1 MSWFSRT
8 NITSLT
14 GQFTDQLSSFTRD
27 VLTEEEDEGQTGSSN
42 DVVPIDEVNDLAA
55 ACKRIEE
62 LERTAAK
69 LREETIRYQ
78 KLASQNEQRANSYEK
93 ELDRISNQHI
103 EAIQEKDFAI
113 KKLQKQLE
121 EFKSNLNSGNNDSV
135 ISNINTSST
144 WSNFDWQADTSDITV
159 TSEQA
164 VFETPDLLVPETADG
179 TSFKLEKLQQENEN
193 LRLELEE
200 LETFQTEKFEALET
214 SHKEKIQSLEKF
226 YKSKLECVKAEN
238 LAYQNSVSK
247 SSDEFSQQTESLV
260 QAENFSQTAEKRE
273 ENAEV
278 QTTDIQEAENEPNQS
293 EFAIPND
300 FDPATHSS
308 LEHYSC
314 TVIQERMPALARAL
328 NEVILEN
335 HDLKQAMNNA
345 PSVSMADDS
354 DLQKHDHHQNSCGSS
369 ARSEGGSTID
379 STSSWH
385 LIASQG
391 KPTTVVTTPSSPIND
406 CSKPGSPVQIQFL
419 NQGQQTEPAED
430 EEVKTPIVQSVI
442 TQLGFDFFEPLE
454 TKPGEDEKLS
464 SENERLQSRIKELSI
479 ALELADQELQKIDI
493 HAISS
498 ASQDQTLERRSN
510 HSESSE
516 CVNCEDLKQT
526 QFLLE
531 ESLLSNQ
538 KMEVVMEDQKLSL
551 EELQENLNNLQVK
564 NSKLVAKN
572 QSLQDLTEEL
582 VTQISESEKNL
593 EKLKQSQIEVLRNS
607 ENNED
612 LNQDNIDLSRSPE
625 FQLTIVTEL
634 QNEVVSLKKKLKRSK
649 IGLESGTGSKESPS
663 PNLQTTFP
671 LENSE
676 RSVLEQ
682 ALLDKEEVIMR
693 LNREIEGFKMTISEL
708 YRENNSRFETQ
719 SELISLKDQLIGLQ
733 STLEKQEDQLIDKD
747 FTIERLQQDFENLK
761 SQHSE
766 EIDALKSEVEKF
778 QASCEDLG
786 SKEKRLNVEIS
797 NLMQNL
803 DVVTLK
809 YEGILK
815 MFSELSDD
823 YFPQNENLK
832 QIGNQESINCLLE
845 EIKVALKENQDLK
858 SVLESENEEKDQ
870 SVVKISELNSALKN
884 VNSDLELERKSNL
897 ELREQ
902 IQEMMNKLSNVTN
915 ETNEYGLRLRQVSEK
930 LASSIHEKCDLNT
943 KINSLLLEREL
954 LLKSI
959 EKLKAEKESLIKEI
973 TALQKE
979 LDDVKDVC
987 EKLTVEIE
995 ELVSRNSE
1003 ISDEVNR
1010 ETAILHDDFYVKNER
1025 LHSEVSELKSKIASL
1040 ENDLQNSE
1048 INKDE
1053 VLSQLEVKNNEL
1065 AEVNVELKSVYAE
1078 LESIF
1083 ETSDCSEIS
1092 KIVSWMKNETERIE
1106 SECVSKTQQFIEI
1119 SEEFESLKQEFRIK
1133 DKEFRSNEYKAKRL
1147 ERDNDELKL
1156 KVQNLADKNEY
1167 SSDESKL
1174 LEEKNQS
1181 LAGTIEQLEN
1191 YLQISEKK
1199 LSDTLSGDWEQ
1210 RYEKERE
1217 TVETQKSQILELR
1230 SLVEGYESQ
1239 LNEALEDYE
1248 SLKQRYNSVSERVS
1262 GNDRAFQE
1270 EISTLKEKISSA
1282 TSEKL
1287 EFEKQIIDSR
1297 NEIESLTQQLQ
1308 EMFNKVQKSEMVV
1321 NEKDNL
1327 IVSLNEKL
1335 SNTRDKLSTT
1345 EKSLQN
1351 LEQQTTE
1358 KLSEYQHV
1366 FEVKSELEESAEKLQ
1381 TEIEKLRTKNEALS
1395 EILNENETG
1404 WNQKFKKQ
1412 QEDFENYAQQAYQ
1425 VRAHYDQLLF
1435 AYNEKTQLYSELEKT
1450 VETLREENSKLEEK
1464 LIDSSSMAP
1473 MTLSEPEICTEVVQN
1488 VTSSSGYPPDLVQ
1501 ISSAGGQ
1508 KMAIEVLQKEINSK
1522 NDLISQLKVDI
1533 SKEQEVVRAKNEELK
1548 KFEEKIADLTSQLA
1562 LKSSQLQDMTSKNDK
1577 LAHELVRLRDHMLK
1591 IEEGYTMEALTA
1603 EEREKNLRTKLYQVE
1618 DHLQRLTSS
1627 SNVIDSELLSKMS
1640 EQEKQLTEVTSRA
1653 NQLETQLEET
1663 SDQMRLYKDASQNLQ
1678 MVLENFQKE
1687 QEREKHT
1694 LEETF
1699 DHRVQS
1705 LQEEKRQLESK
1716 VAKLTSR
1723 VGKQQELLEQAAH
1736 LSGEMELREEEIE
1749 RLRGEVDAQMVQVTK
1764 WKKKAQE
1771 AVGVGEKV
1779 EKQLVRNLL
1788 VAYLT
1793 VPANKKTDALN
1804 MIARFLE
1811 FSEQEINKVGINA
1824 QRGWFSGWIP
1834 ATPASSISQ
1843 QNKQSINTENTE
1855 QESFTK
1861 KFIEFLENESTQP
1874 TVVSLPHH
1882 HLNPQTMGEMT
1893 IETGFGS
1900 SGKASQLSPASSTG
1914 SSSSTRF
1921 NFGAQSRPGD
1931 SKGGFNPFSPSVL
1944 PQLRPQHSPSPSLSG
1959 NSQSSLDDNSEQ
1971 QSSSR
1976 HHFSN
1981 QHSGGSKTSQMT
1993 SSREGSRR
2001 SSNSSSVV
2009 QGGVGV
2015 SASGV
2020 VFTSGGQGYSSDDNS
2035 DSVSSSVSTRA
2046 ENSFLKDLL
2055 KEH

>member
-1 MSWFSRT
+1 M
-8 NITSLT
+8 
-14 GQFTDQLSSFTRD
+14 
-27 VLTEEEDEGQTGSSN
+27 
-42 DVVPIDEVNDLAA
+42 
-55 ACKRIEE
+55 
-62 LERTAAK
+62 
-69 LREETIRYQ
+69 
-78 KLASQNEQRANSYEK
+78 
-93 ELDRISNQHI
+93 
-103 EAIQEKDFAI
+103 
-113 KKLQKQLE
+113 
-121 EFKSNLNSGNNDSV
+121 
-135 ISNINTSST
+135 
-144 WSNFDWQADTSDITV
+144 
-159 TSEQA
+159 
-164 VFETPDLLVPETADG
+164 
-179 TSFKLEKLQQENEN
+179 
-193 LRLELEE
+193 
-200 LETFQTEKFEALET
+200 
-214 SHKEKIQSLEKF
+214 
-226 YKSKLECVKAEN
+226 
-238 LAYQNSVSK
+238 
-247 SSDEFSQQTESLV
+247 
-260 QAENFSQTAEKRE
+260 
-273 ENAEV
+273 
-278 QTTDIQEAENEPNQS
+278 
-293 EFAIPND
+293 
-300 FDPATHSS
+300 
-308 LEHYSC
+308 
-314 TVIQERMPALARAL
+314 
-328 NEVILEN
+328 
-335 HDLKQAMNNA
+335 
-345 PSVSMADDS
+345 
-354 DLQKHDHHQNSCGSS
+354 
-369 ARSEGGSTID
+369 
-379 STSSWH
+379 
-385 LIASQG
+385 
-391 KPTTVVTTPSSPIND
+391 
-406 CSKPGSPVQIQFL
+406 
-419 NQGQQTEPAED
+419 
-430 EEVKTPIVQSVI
+430 
-442 TQLGFDFFEPLE
+442 E

-464 SENERLQSRIKELSI
+464 SENERLQSRIKELST

-493 HAISS
+493 HAISPP
-498 ASQDQTLERRSN
+498 SQDQKLERRSN

-551 EELQENLNNLQVK
+551 EELQQNLNNLQVK
-564 NSKLVAKN
+564 NSKLAAKN

-582 VTQISESEKNL
+582 VNQISESEKNL

-607 ENNED
+607 GNSED
-612 LNQDNIDLSRSPE
+612 LNQDNIDLSRSPG
-625 FQLTIVTEL
+625 FQLTILTEL

-733 STLEKQEDQLIDKD
+733 STLEKQEDQIGNKD
-747 FTIERLQQDFENLK
+747 FTIEKLQQDFENLK

-766 EIDALKSEVEKF
+766 EIDALKLEVEKF
-778 QASCEDLG
+778 QASCEELR

-815 MFSELSDD
+815 MFSELSDE

-943 KINSLLLEREL
+943 KINNLLLERES

-973 TALQKE
+973 NALQKE

-1010 ETAILHDDFYVKNER
+1010 ETAILHDDFNVKNER
-1025 LHSEVSELKSKIASL
+1025 LHSEVSELKSKIASI

-1048 INKDE
+1048 SSKNE
-1053 VLSQLEVKNNEL
+1053 VSSQLEVKNNEL
-1065 AEVNVELKSVYAE
+1065 AKVNLDLKSIYAK

-1092 KIVSWMKNETERIE
+1092 KIVSWMKNETERVE
-1106 SECVSKTQQFIEI
+1106 NECVSKTQQFIEI

-1147 ERDNDELKL
+1147 ERDNDDLKL

-1248 SLKQRYNSVSERVS
+1248 SLKQRYNSISERVS

-1351 LEQQTTE
+1351 IEQQTTK

-1366 FEVKSELEESAEKLQ
+1366 FEVKSELEESTEKLQ

-1395 EILNENETG
+1395 EILNENEIG

-1435 AYNEKTQLYSELEKT
+1435 AYNEKTAQYSKLEKT

-1508 KMAIEVLQKEINSK
+1508 KMAIEVLQKEVNSK
-1522 NDLISQLKVDI
+1522 NDVISQLKVDI
-1533 SKEQEVVRAKNEELK
+1533 SKEREALRAKNEELK
-1548 KFEEKIADLTSQLA
+1548 KFEEKVK
-1562 LKSSQLQDMTSKNDK
+1562 KS
-1577 LAHELVRLRDHMLK
+1577 
-1591 IEEGYTMEALTA
+1591 
-1603 EEREKNLRTKLYQVE
+1603 
-1618 DHLQRLTSS
+1618 
-1627 SNVIDSELLSKMS
+1627 
-1640 EQEKQLTEVTSRA
+1640 
-1653 NQLETQLEET
+1653 
-1663 SDQMRLYKDASQNLQ
+1663 
-1678 MVLENFQKE
+1678 
-1687 QEREKHT
+1687 
-1694 LEETF
+1694 
-1699 DHRVQS
+1699 
-1705 LQEEKRQLESK
+1705 
-1716 VAKLTSR
+1716 
-1723 VGKQQELLEQAAH
+1723 
-1736 LSGEMELREEEIE
+1736 
-1749 RLRGEVDAQMVQVTK
+1749 
-1764 WKKKAQE
+1764 
-1771 AVGVGEKV
+1771 
-1779 EKQLVRNLL
+1779 
-1788 VAYLT
+1788 
-1793 VPANKKTDALN
+1793 
-1804 MIARFLE
+1804 
-1811 FSEQEINKVGINA
+1811 
-1824 QRGWFSGWIP
+1824 
-1834 ATPASSISQ
+1834 
-1843 QNKQSINTENTE
+1843 
-1855 QESFTK
+1855 
-1861 KFIEFLENESTQP
+1861 
-1874 TVVSLPHH
+1874 
-1882 HLNPQTMGEMT
+1882 
-1893 IETGFGS
+1893 
-1900 SGKASQLSPASSTG
+1900 
-1914 SSSSTRF
+1914 
-1921 NFGAQSRPGD
+1921 
-1931 SKGGFNPFSPSVL
+1931 
-1944 PQLRPQHSPSPSLSG
+1944 
-1959 NSQSSLDDNSEQ
+1959 
-1971 QSSSR
+1971 
-1976 HHFSN
+1976 
-1981 QHSGGSKTSQMT
+1981 
-1993 SSREGSRR
+1993 
-2001 SSNSSSVV
+2001 
-2009 QGGVGV
+2009 
-2015 SASGV
+2015 
-2020 VFTSGGQGYSSDDNS
+2020 
-2035 DSVSSSVSTRA
+2035 
-2046 ENSFLKDLL
+2046 
-2055 KEH
+2055 